1 MSWLYIDCFSG
12 ISGDMTLGALLDLGV
27 PLEYMQQELAKL
39 PVQGYT
45 LSLERRMIG
54 ALDAVKAIVKLDTPE
69 HTDSHAHSHEHHHHH
84 HSHEHSHSHEHNHD
98 HNHDPDSPVE
108 HAHVHRKHRDIRTL
122 IAESD
127 LNQATKQMALSIFA
141 RLAEAEAAVHNMPV
155 ADVTFHE
162 VGAIDS
168 IVDIVGTAIG
178 FDYLNIERVICTR
191 VPLGRGF
198 VHCQH
203 GMIPVPV
210 PATMELL
217 AGIPIEGTDIPY
229 ELVTPTGAA
238 ILAALVNQWGPLPTM
253 TLQRVGYGAG
263 TRVLPNRPNLLRVLL
278 GTPQP
283 NANLKECLQLEANLD
298 DMTPELI
305 AHTAEQLMQAGAL
318 DVWTTSITMKKGRQA
333 HQLSI
338 LCPTPHLTTIKD
350 ILFQESSTLGFRYF
364 PVQRHTLHREQ
375 QHIDTEFGPVLIK
388 IGRKEHD
395 AEWLNMSPEYEDCR
409 RIANEQQIPLKRVY
423 AAAIAAW
430 QQRELTGS
438 RK

>member
-1 MSWLYIDCFSG
+1 M
-12 ISGDMTLGALLDLGV
+12 
-27 PLEYMQQELAKL
+27 
-39 PVQGYT
+39 
-45 LSLERRMIG
+45 
-54 ALDAVKAIVKLDTPE
+54 
-69 HTDSHAHSHEHHHHH
+69 
-84 HSHEHSHSHEHNHD
+84 
-98 HNHDPDSPVE
+98 
-108 HAHVHRKHRDIRTL
+108 
-122 IAESD
+122 
-127 LNQATKQMALSIFA
+127 
-141 RLAEAEAAVHNMPV
+141 
-155 ADVTFHE
+155 
-162 VGAIDS
+162 
-168 IVDIVGTAIG
+168 
-178 FDYLNIERVICTR
+178 
-191 VPLGRGF
+191 
-198 VHCQH
+198 
-203 GMIPVPV
+203 
-210 PATMELL
+210 
-217 AGIPIEGTDIPY
+217 
-229 ELVTPTGAA
+229 
-238 ILAALVNQWGPLPTM
+238 
-253 TLQRVGYGAG
+253 
-263 TRVLPNRPNLLRVLL
+263 LL

-305 AHTAEQLMQAGAL
+305 AHTAEQLLQAGAL
-318 DVWTTSITMKKGRQA
+318 DVWTTPITMKKGRQA

-338 LCPTPHLTTIKD
+338 LCPTPHLATIKD